1 MRVLEKLLLF
11 VLVLLVLAAGVGG
24 MAMCFLPLHQVEHWV
39 GWGLASAF
47 ASRWLV
53 LICSGVLILLAVLL
67 FFGVVCRGGGKK
79 SETKAANVVKV
90 GGEGSN
96 VQIST
101 QAVDCIIQQ
110 QKLQFPDVI
119 SLESK
124 ISGAAEGTEIILKVT
139 AKANANMQELAANLQ
154 TAVKQQLE
162 SMVGLKVNAVKVI
175 IADVVG
181 EAEPEA

>member
-24 MAMCFLPLHQVEHWV
+24 MALCFLPQNEV
-39 GWGLASAF
+39 GYWLSWGLANAF
-47 ASRWLV
+47 TSRWLV

-79 SETKAANVVKV
+79 SEAKAANVVKV

-110 QKLQFPDVI
+110 QKQQFPDVI

-124 ISGAAEGTEIILKVT
+124 ISGAAEGAEVILKVT
-139 AKANANMQELAANLQ
+139 ANANANMQELAANLQ
-154 TAVKQQLE
+154 TAVQQQLE

-181 EAEPEA
+181 EAGPEA

>member
-11 VLVLLVLAAGVGG
+11 VLVLLVLAAGLGG
-24 MAMCFLPLHQVEHWV
+24 MAMCFMPREAEYYIS
-39 GWGLASAF
+39 WGLAAAF
-47 ASRWLV
+47 DSRWLV

-79 SETKAANVVKV
+79 SEVRAANVVKV

-124 ISGAAEGTEIILKVT
+124 IAGAAEGAEVILKVT
-139 AKANANMQELAANLQ
+139 ARANANMQELAANLQ

-162 SMVGLKVNAVKVI
+162 SMVGLNVTAVKVI
-175 IADVVG
+175 IADVIG
-181 EAEPEA
+181 EAGAEA

>member
-11 VLVLLVLAAGVGG
+11 VLVLLVLAAGIAG
-24 MAMCFLPLHQVEHWV
+24 MACCFMPAEQVVYW
-39 GWGLASAF
+39 LNLIIFAAA

-53 LICSGVLILLAVLL
+53 LIGSGLLILLAVLL
-67 FFGVVCRGGGKK
+67 FFGVVCRNGGKK
-79 SETKAANVVKV
+79 SEPRVANVVKV

-119 SLESK
+119 GLESK
-124 ISGAAEGTEIILKVT
+124 ISDAAEGAAVILKVT
-139 AKANANMQELAANLQ
+139 ANARANMQELAANLQ
-154 TAVKQQLE
+154 TAVRQQLE
-162 SMVGLKVNAVKVI
+162 GMVGLKVNTVKII
-175 IADVVG
+175 IADVIS
-181 EAEPEA
+181 EAEPKA